1 MRTYHH
7 TTRQSKSIKRWNEGS
22 LHQKTQAQCCLTKFD
37 IVSKIKIPNLCQYDS
52 FWWWAELVFQ
62 QVLRS
67 RNIHND
73 RITVWMTNDSLNEK
87 LAVGQMTAWTKNWQL
102 GKRQLERKT
111 GNWANDSLNKKTGSW
126 TNDSLNKAWFPLN
139 VSVLATN
146 QSCLL
151 MQTLLRFAGFHKQ
164 PSVARFIARSFVFG
178 SMWIT

>member
-7 TTRQSKSIKRWNEGS
+7 TTRQSKSIKRWKEGS
-22 LHQKTQAQCCLTKFD
+22 LHQKSQAQCCLTKFD
-37 IVSKIKIPNLCQYDS
+37 IVSKIKIPNLCQYNGCCWQFLVVSGACLSTS
-52 FWWWAELVFQ
+52 FMIAKHTQWQ
-62 QVLRS
+62 
-67 RNIHND
+67 NN
-73 RITVWMTNDSLNEK
+73 SLNNK
-87 LAVGQMTAWTKNWQL
+87 WQL

-151 MQTLLRFAGFHKQ
+151 VQTLLRFAGFHRQ
-164 PSVARFIARSFVFG
+164 PSLGCEVFCIWKYVNHVAHPVLIYK
-178 SMWIT
+178 